1 MGTLIGIAAMF
12 AALILIGVIF
22 GIIEQRKIRRG
33 RRAGERPSASR
44 TSARLVV
51 SQRVPTVS
59 DALRGGPRPC
69 PDGRSSSRHSRSSR
83 VSRRR

>member
-1 MGTLIGIAAMF
+1 MGTLIGVAALF

-22 GIIEQRKIRRG
+22 GITEQRKIRRS
-33 RRAGERPSASR
+33 RRAGERPPASR

-59 DALRGGPRPC
+59 EALRGEPRRNP
-69 PDGRSSSRHSRSSR
+69 PHRDPSRHSC
-83 VSRRR
+83 RR

>member
-1 MGTLIGIAAMF
+1 MGILIGIAALV

-22 GIIEQRKIRRG
+22 GIIEQRKIRRS

-59 DALRGGPRPC
+59 EALRGEPRRDSPG
-69 PDGRSSSRHSRSSR
+69 GRGRKR
-83 VSRRR
+83 

>member
-1 MGTLIGIAAMF
+1 MGTLIGIAALF

-22 GIIEQRKIRRG
+22 GIIEQRKIRRS

-59 DALRGGPRPC
+59 EALRGESRRNPPHRDP
-69 PDGRSSSRHSRSSR
+69 SRHSR
-83 VSRRR
+83 RR